1 MRKIDLEM
9 SVGMFMIAG
18 ILSLGFISV
27 KVGRLEGFG
36 GHGYSVFGVFSE
48 SGGLR
53 TGASVTIAGVDVGR
67 VRTVALDNGQAR
79 VDLELDENVKLPV
92 DSIASIKTRGLIG
105 EKYVQI
111 TPGADEETIAAGGRL
126 RETQPAID
134 LESLISKF
142 AFGKM

>member
-1 MRKIDLEM
+1 M